1 MLNKFITKDAIVG
14 VIVGAIVT
22 YTVQRALDN
31 KRQNQQILGALHG
44 IHAEL
49 NTTYKE
55 LALQYKKEKWK
66 DFKERDPGRY
76 HLPPFFTGQLQL
88 PEDYAIVYRSNAN
101 LIGQI
106 NNSDLVDKIV
116 STHMSLQTF
125 VNNHKKYRTEYSSFM
140 NSRGADMYSSRT
152 VRLGLSALKLIQDH
166 ESLTKSIK
174 YILEML
180 EEEIPLYSSF
190 GFLRRFLRF
199 LQCK

>member
-1 MLNKFITKDAIVG
+1 MTKDAL
-14 VIVGAIVT
+14 VGALVGAVVT

-31 KRQNQQILGALHG
+31 KRQNQQILGALEG
-44 IHAEL
+44 IRAEL
-49 NTTYKE
+49 NTN
-55 LALQYKKEKWK
+55 YKKLASQYEKENWK
-66 DFKERDPGRY
+66 DFKKSDPKQY
-76 HLPPFFTGQLQL
+76 HLPHFFTGQLQL

-125 VNNHKKYRTEYSSFM
+125 VNNHKQYRTQYSSV
-140 NSRGADMYSSRT
+140 SRLREADLYSST
-152 VRLGLSALKLIQDH
+152 SVRLGRSALKLIQDH
-166 ESLTKSIK
+166 ESLTESIKSILK
-174 YILEML
+174 ML
-180 EEEIPLYSSF
+180 EEEIPLYGSF

>member
-1 MLNKFITKDAIVG
+1 M
-14 VIVGAIVT
+14 GALVT

-31 KRQNQQILGALHG
+31 KRQNQQILGALEG
-44 IHAEL
+44 IRAEL
-49 NTTYKE
+49 NTNYKE
-55 LALQYKKEKWK
+55 LASQYEKENWK
-66 DFKERDPGRY
+66 DFKKSDPKQY

-106 NNSDLVDKIV
+106 NNSDLVDRIV

-125 VNNHKKYRTEYSSFM
+125 VNNHKEYRTQYSSFM
-140 NSRGADMYSSRT
+140 NLKGADMYSSLS

-174 YILEML
+174 SILEML
-180 EEEIPLYSSF
+180 EEEIPLYGSF
-190 GFLRRFLRF
+190 GFPRRFLRF
-199 LQCK
+199 LRCK